1 VADWAEG
8 YRRIWEA
15 NFQRL
20 DALLAEMKSEKNL
33 SSKSAKPA
41 VKKRNE
47 HEQKCSPKDRPF
59 R

>member
-1 VADWAEG
+1 VADWAEA

-20 DALLAEMKSEKNL
+20 DSLLAEMKSDKKL

-41 VKKRNE
+41 VKKRKT
-47 HEQKCSPKDRPF
+47 HETK
-59 R
+59 